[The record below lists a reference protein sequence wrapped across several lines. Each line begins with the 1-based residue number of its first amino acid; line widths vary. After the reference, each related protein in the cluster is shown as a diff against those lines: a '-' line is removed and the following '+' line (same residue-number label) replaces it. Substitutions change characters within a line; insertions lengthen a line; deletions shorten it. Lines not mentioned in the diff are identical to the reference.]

1 MRLKEYYNKN
11 IEGLEKTNENEWN
24 IIADYL
30 SSFEMNEQDLKFMH
44 SLDYN
49 AVDFL
54 DTDGTEDEFYINND
68 LFLLIDYFYD
78 VYGFMFTSK
87 IRNYTKEDLQDK
99 LKMFKRC
106 THVLSRIIEKY
117 AD

>member
-1 MRLKEYYNKN
+1 MRLKEYYNKH
-11 IEGLEKTNENEWN
+11 IEGIEKNNEKAYN

-30 SSFEMNEQDLKFMH
+30 SSFEMNEEDLAFMH

-54 DTDGTEDEFYINND
+54 DTDCSEKEFYTKND

-78 VYGFMFTSK
+78 VYGFMFPSK
-87 IRNYTKEDLQDK
+87 IRRFSKAELKDK
-99 LKMFKRC
+99 LKMINHCSKA
-106 THVLSRIIEKY
+106 LSNIIENY